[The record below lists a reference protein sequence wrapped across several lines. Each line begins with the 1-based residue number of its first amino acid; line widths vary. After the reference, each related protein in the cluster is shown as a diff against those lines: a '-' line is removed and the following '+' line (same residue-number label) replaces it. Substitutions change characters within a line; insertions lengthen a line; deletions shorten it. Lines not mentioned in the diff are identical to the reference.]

1 MTAGAM
7 APRKRVERRAA
18 TRACIAATTF
28 LLAAAS
34 WAAPSPLT
42 LPGVA
47 LHAQSLLEQ
56 PPNLG
61 GTWTAAPGVLHFHF
75 LHRFQATGAPARKVL
90 NSPTFLL
97 SAGLPRRLALGARYA
112 TNSLVRTGFPNEWEL
127 FARWQGLSQRA
138 GSPLDAAAHA
148 GWNQAAG
155 SADGE
160 LTLARTFGRMRLLAA
175 ARGFSDAYHS
185 GAARAAVA
193 GGATI
198 SLHEWISVAGDIG
211 TLIDVDDSDPA
222 WSAGLQL
229 RIPYSPHT
237 LSLHASNANST
248 TLQGAS
254 RGIDAVLWG
263 FEFTVPFTPGRY
275 FGGRDRAAVA
285 PADTGRIA
293 AEVTMTDRLV
303 FAPDTVVIRAGSAV
317 RWTNDSVLPH
327 TVTADPAKAARAGNV
342 QLPAG
347 AKPFDSGDMPQ
358 GAVFVHTFTVPG
370 TYRYVCIPHELAAMV
385 GVVVVQP

>member
-1 MTAGAM
+1 MTA
-7 APRKRVERRAA
+7 AA
-18 TRACIAATTF
+18 RFPMTRSASRACISTVTF
-28 LLAAAS
+28 LLAALL
-34 WAAPSPLT
+34 WPAPSL
-42 LPGVA
+42 LAPGAA

-75 LHRFQATGAPARKVL
+75 LHLFQATDAPARKVL

-97 SAGLPRRLALGARYA
+97 SAGLPGRLALGARYA
-112 TNSLVRTGFPNEWEL
+112 TNSLVRSGFPNEWEL
-127 FARWQGLSQRA
+127 FGRWQALSQRR

-160 LTLARTFGRMRLLAA
+160 LTLGRTFGRMRVLAA
-175 ARGFSDAYHS
+175 ARGFSNAYHS
-185 GAARAAVA
+185 GDARAAVA

-198 SLHEWISVAGDIG
+198 SLHEWVSVAGDIG
-211 TLIDVDDSDPA
+211 TLIDVADSDPV

-263 FEFTVPFTPGRY
+263 FEFTVPFTPSRY
-275 FGGRDRAAVA
+275 FGGSRTASVVQ
-285 PADTGRIA
+285 ADTGRIA
-293 AEVTMTDRLV
+293 AEVTMTDRLQ

-317 RWTNDSVLPH
+317 RWTNTSVLPH
-327 TVTADPAKAARAGNV
+327 TVTADPAKAARADNV

-347 AKPFDSGDMPQ
+347 AKTFDSGDMPQ

>member
-1 MTAGAM
+1 MTLAAM
-7 APRKRVERRAA
+7 VSMRRRTRAARRAFLSA
-18 TRACIAATTF
+18 TVF
-28 LLAAAS
+28 LLGATL
-34 WAAPSPLT
+34 APSQLA
-42 LPGVA
+42 LPGA
-47 LHAQSLLEQ
+47 PLHAQSLLEQ

-75 LHRFQATGAPARKVL
+75 LHRFQATSAPARKVL

-97 SAGLPRRLALGARYA
+97 SVGLPRRLSLGARYA

-127 FARWQGLSQRA
+127 FARWQAASQPA
-138 GSPLDAAAHA
+138 GAPLDAAAHA

-160 LTLARTFGRMRLLAA
+160 LTLARSFGRIRVLAA
-175 ARGFSDAYHS
+175 ARGFSDAYHT
-185 GAARAAVA
+185 GAARAAIA

-198 SLHEWISVAGDIG
+198 SLHEWVSVAGDIA
-211 TLIDVDDSDPA
+211 TLIDVDDSEPA

-263 FEFTVPFTPGRY
+263 FEFTVPFTPSRY
-275 FGGRDRAAVA
+275 FGARNTAGAA
-285 PADTGRIA
+285 PADTGRVA
-293 AEVTMTDRLV
+293 AEVTMTDRLL

-317 RWTNDSVLPH
+317 RWTNASVLPH
-327 TVTADPAKAARAGNV
+327 TVTADPAKAARADNV
-342 QLPAG
+342 QLPTG
-347 AKPFDSGDMPQ
+347 AKTFDSGDMPQ

>member
-1 MTAGAM
+1 MTRIAI
-7 APRKRVERRAA
+7 VSTRRCTPA
-18 TRACIAATTF
+18 TRGFIATTA
-28 LLAAAS
+28 LLLSAALWTPPAPLAVS
-34 WAAPSPLT
+34 AAP
-42 LPGVA
+42 

-61 GTWTAAPGVLHFHF
+61 GTWTAAPGVLHFNF
-75 LHRFQATGAPARKVL
+75 LHRFQATDAPARKVL

-97 SAGLPRRLALGARYA
+97 SVGLPRRLALGARYA

-127 FARWQGLSQRA
+127 FGRWQALSQQA
-138 GSPLDAAAHA
+138 GSPLDAAVHA
-148 GWNQAAG
+148 GWNQVAG

-160 LTLARTFGRMRLLAA
+160 LTLARTFGRMRVLAA
-175 ARGFSDAYHS
+175 ARGFSDAYHT
-185 GAARAAVA
+185 GAARAAIA

-198 SLHEWISVAGDIG
+198 SLHEWVSVAGDIG
-211 TLIDVDDSDPA
+211 TLIDVDDSEPA

-254 RGIDAVLWG
+254 RGVDAVLWG
-263 FEFTVPFTPGRY
+263 FEFTVPFTPSRY
-275 FGGRDRAAVA
+275 FGGRSAAGAA

-293 AEVTMTDRLV
+293 AEVTMTDRLL

-317 RWTNDSVLPH
+317 RWTNASVLPH

-347 AKPFDSGDMPQ
+347 AKTFDSGDMPQ